1 MTEDEAKT
9 KWCPM
14 SRSLFPDHNTCG
26 NRNYDGSLTRTDNCV
41 GSACMMWRWLMVPN
55 PEWAIFDHDLAPEGS
70 APPAWLESKTDGLCG
85 LVK

>member
-14 SRSLFPDHNTCG
+14 SRSWDEAG
-26 NRNYDGSLTRTDNCV
+26 SANRGRKGEIDVADCCI